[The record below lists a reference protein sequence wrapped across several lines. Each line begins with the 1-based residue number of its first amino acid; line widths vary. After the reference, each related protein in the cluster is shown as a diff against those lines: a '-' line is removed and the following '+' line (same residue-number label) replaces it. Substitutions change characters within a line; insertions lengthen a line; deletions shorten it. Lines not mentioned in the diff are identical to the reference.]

1 MPRLKI
7 LFVVSEC
14 VPFAKTGGLADVAGA
29 LPIALA
35 AAGHDVR
42 VVMPAYRV
50 AKRYLARQAGL
61 AEHPSGGSQAV
72 ASPAV
77 VAQAAGAPVV
87 AAQAA
92 AEHAAAEHAAA
103 EHAAAE
109 HAAAE
114 HAAAEHAAAASAEAA
129 SAEAAEAAAD
139 PAAAPAAAELAT
151 AAAAVA
157 DPAAAAATATG
168 AAVAALAGSAHAAA
182 VEQGGEVEPTAERF
196 APHRLPW
203 ALGVPLGAGGEVWT
217 GVWETRIEP
226 ATPGAPAP
234 IVYLLEHDV
243 LYDRDGIYGDVHG
256 EFGDNLARYAVLSR
270 GALQLCH
277 ALNFWP
283 DIVHVHD
290 WQSALVPLYINVLEH
305 RSPLARAAT
314 VLTIHNLGYQGW
326 FNKMLLPT
334 TGLGWDQFHRFCL
347 EAYDSLNLLKAGI
360 YNATIVSTVSPRYAQ
375 EIQTWEGG
383 EGLDG
388 VLRDRGTDVIG
399 ILNGID
405 DSIWNP
411 ATDPHIAATYS
422 AEDLS
427 GKRLCKAALQR
438 EMGLDERPEVPLL
451 GLISRLAT
459 QKGIDIL
466 AGALDHILSLDVQ
479 LVVLGSGERWAE
491 ELFSRRAGSSD
502 RFRVHIGMN
511 EGLAHRIEA
520 GADLFLMPS
529 RYEPCG
535 LNQLYSQRYGTLPV
549 VRAVGGL
556 DDTVEN
562 NITGFKFEE
571 MSSMALGNTVA
582 WAVHLYRADPAY
594 FRTMQVRAM
603 KKNFGWA
610 HAARQYEALYR
621 LAISRRTGR

>member
-14 VPFAKTGGLADVAGA
+14 VPFSKTGGLADVAGA
-29 LPIALA
+29 LPLALA
-35 AAGHDVR
+35 EAGHDVR

-50 AKRYLARQAGL
+50 AKRYLARQI
-61 AEHPSGGSQAV
+61 
-72 ASPAV
+72 
-77 VAQAAGAPVV
+77 
-87 AAQAA
+87 AA
-92 AEHAAAEHAAA
+92 AEQQIEGSGS
-103 EHAAAE
+103 
-109 HAAAE
+109 
-114 HAAAEHAAAASAEAA
+114 ASA
-129 SAEAAEAAAD
+129 
-139 PAAAPAAAELAT
+139 PA
-151 AAAAVA
+151 V
-157 DPAAAAATATG
+157 AAATAG
-168 AAVAALAGSAHAAA
+168 APAIAAADAALAEAAPTQVA
-182 VEQGGEVEPTAERF
+182 APDAAPSLVAAQGGDGASPADRF
-196 APHRLPW
+196 MPHRLPEP
-203 ALGVPLGAGGEVWT
+203 LGVPLGGGEVWT
-217 GVWETRIEP
+217 GIWETRLDP
-226 ATPGAPAP
+226 GTPGAPAP
-234 IVYLLEHDV
+234 RVYLLEHDV
-243 LYDRDGIYGDVHG
+243 LYDRDGIYGDAHG
-256 EFGDNLARYAVLSR
+256 EFGDNLARYALLSR

-277 ALNFWP
+277 ALGFWP

-326 FNKMLLPT
+326 FNKFQLPT

-347 EAYDSLNLLKAGI
+347 EAYDSINLLKAGI

-388 VLRDRGTDVIG
+388 VLRDRGSDVVG

-438 EMGLDERPEVPLL
+438 EMGLEERPDVPLL

-479 LVVLGSGERWAE
+479 LVILGSGERWAE
-491 ELFSRRAGSSD
+491 DLFSRISGSSD
-502 RFRVHIGMN
+502 RFRVYVGMN

-562 NITGFKFEE
+562 NVTGFKFEE

-594 FRTMQVRAM
+594 FRTMQLRAM
-603 KKNFGWA
+603 KKNFGWS
-610 HAARQYEALYR
+610 HQARQYEALYR
-621 LAISRRTGR
+621 LAISRRTGRQI

>member
-1 MPRLKI
+1 MPRMKI

-14 VPFAKTGGLADVAGA
+14 VPFSKTGGLADVAGA

-50 AKRYLARQAGL
+50 AKRYLARQIAL
-61 AEHPSGGSQAV
+61 AEQQAGGSG
-72 ASPAV
+72 ASAAKAADTPAS
-77 VAQAAGAPVV
+77 A
-87 AAQAA
+87 AAQG
-92 AEHAAAEHAAA
+92 E
-103 EHAAAE
+103 
-109 HAAAE
+109 
-114 HAAAEHAAAASAEAA
+114 
-129 SAEAAEAAAD
+129 D
-139 PAAAPAAAELAT
+139 
-151 AAAAVA
+151 
-157 DPAAAAATATG
+157 
-168 AAVAALAGSAHAAA
+168 GSS
-182 VEQGGEVEPTAERF
+182 PAERF
-196 APHRLPW
+196 MPHRLPEP
-203 ALGVPLGAGGEVWT
+203 LGVPLGGGEAWT
-217 GVWETRIEP
+217 GIWETRLDP
-226 ATPGAPAP
+226 GTPGAPR
-234 IVYLLEHDV
+234 VYLLEHDV
-243 LYDRDGIYGDVHG
+243 FYDRDGIYGDAHG
-256 EFGDNLARYAVLSR
+256 EFGDNLARYGLLSR

-277 ALNFWP
+277 ALGFWP
-283 DIVHVHD
+283 DVVHVHD
-290 WQSALVPLYINVLEH
+290 WQTALVPLYLNVLEH
-305 RSPLARAAT
+305 RSPLARAAS

-326 FNKMLLPT
+326 FNKTQLPT

-347 EAYDSLNLLKAGI
+347 EAYDSINLLKAGI
-360 YNATIVSTVSPRYAQ
+360 YNATLVSTVSPRYAQ

-422 AEDLS
+422 AEDL
-427 GKRLCKAALQR
+427 GDKRLCKAALQR
-438 EMGLDERPEVPLL
+438 EMGLEERPDVPLL

-479 LVVLGSGERWAE
+479 LVILGSGERWAE
-491 ELFSRRAGSSD
+491 DLFSRIAGSSD
-502 RFRVHIGMN
+502 RLRVHVGMN

-562 NITGFKFEE
+562 NVTGFKFEE

-594 FRTMQVRAM
+594 FRTMQLRAM

-621 LAISRRTGR
+621 LAISRRTGRPL

>member
-14 VPFAKTGGLADVAGA
+14 VPFSKTGGLADVAGA

-42 VVMPAYRV
+42 IVMPAYRV
-50 AKRYLARQAGL
+50 AKRYLARQIEA
-61 AEHPSGGSQAV
+61 AERKLGGSQTVAAPAV
-72 ASPAV
+72 AA
-77 VAQAAGAPVV
+77 AEAGAPAIAPVD
-87 AAQAA
+87 AALAA
-92 AEHAAAEHAAA
+92 AP
-103 EHAAAE
+103 
-109 HAAAE
+109 
-114 HAAAEHAAAASAEAA
+114 
-129 SAEAAEAAAD
+129 AD
-139 PAAAPAAAELAT
+139 AAPAAAAT
-151 AAAAVA
+151 DAAPPFAAA
-157 DPAAAAATATG
+157 
-168 AAVAALAGSAHAAA
+168 
-182 VEQGGEVEPTAERF
+182 QGGDGASPAEIFMPR
-196 APHRLPW
+196 RLPSP
-203 ALGVPLGAGGEVWT
+203 LGVPLGSGEAWM
-217 GVWETRIEP
+217 GVWETFIEP
-226 ATPGAPAP
+226 GTPGAPAP
-234 IVYLLEHDV
+234 RVYLLEHDV
-243 LYDRDGIYGDVHG
+243 LYDRDGIYGDAHG
-256 EFGDNLARYAVLSR
+256 EFGDNLARYALLSR

-277 ALNFWP
+277 ALGFWP

-326 FNKMLLPT
+326 FNKFQLST

-347 EAYDSLNLLKAGI
+347 EAHDSINLLKAGI
-360 YNATIVSTVSPRYAQ
+360 YNATLVSTVSPRYAQ

-388 VLRDRGTDVIG
+388 VLRDRGSDVIG

-411 ATDPHIAATYS
+411 ATDPHIAATFS

-427 GKRLCKAALQR
+427 GKGLCKAALQR
-438 EMGLDERPEVPLL
+438 EMGLEERPDVPLL

-479 LVVLGSGERWAE
+479 LVILGSGERWAE
-491 ELFSRRAGSSD
+491 DLFSRISGASD
-502 RFRVHIGMN
+502 RFRVYVGMN

-562 NITGFKFEE
+562 NVTGFKFEE

-594 FRTMQVRAM
+594 FRTMQLRAM
-603 KKNFGWA
+603 KKNFGWS

-621 LAISRRTGR
+621 LAISRRTGRPI

>member
-1 MPRLKI
+1 MKI

-14 VPFAKTGGLADVAGA
+14 VPFSKTGGLADVAGA

-50 AKRYLARQAGL
+50 AKRYLARQIER
-61 AEHPSGGSQAV
+61 AEQQAPGSGAV
-72 ASPAV
+72 AAPAV
-77 VAQAAGAPVV
+77 
-87 AAQAA
+87 
-92 AEHAAAEHAAA
+92 
-103 EHAAAE
+103 
-109 HAAAE
+109 
-114 HAAAEHAAAASAEAA
+114 AAAAAGPSADVVEAA
-129 SAEAAEAAAD
+129 PPADAAAA
-139 PAAAPAAAELAT
+139 AAAPAAAP
-151 AAAAVA
+151 A
-157 DPAAAAATATG
+157 DAP
-168 AAVAALAGSAHAAA
+168 ALAAP
-182 VEQGGEVEPTAERF
+182 QGGDVPAPAERF
-196 APHRLPW
+196 MPRRLPE
-203 ALGVPLGAGGEVWT
+203 PLGIPLGTGEVWT
-217 GVWETRIEP
+217 AVWETRLDPE
-226 ATPGAPAP
+226 TPGAPAP
-234 IVYLLEHDV
+234 RAYLLEHDV
-243 LYDRDGIYGDVHG
+243 LYDRDGIYGDAHG
-256 EFGDNLARYAVLSR
+256 EFGDNLARYALLSR

-277 ALNFWP
+277 ALGFWP
-283 DIVHVHD
+283 DVVHVHD
-290 WQSALVPLYINVLEH
+290 WQTSLVPLYLNVLEH
-305 RSPLARAAT
+305 RSPLARAAS

-326 FNKMLLPT
+326 FNKHQLPT

-347 EAYDSLNLLKAGI
+347 EAYDSINLLKAGI
-360 YNATIVSTVSPRYAQ
+360 YNATLVSTVSPRYAQ

-438 EMGLDERPEVPLL
+438 EMGLEERPDVPLL

-491 ELFSRRAGSSD
+491 DLFSRIAGSSD
-502 RFRVHIGMN
+502 RFRVYVGMN

-562 NITGFKFEE
+562 NVTGFKFEE

-594 FRTMQVRAM
+594 FRTMQLRAM
-603 KKNFGWA
+603 KKNSGWA
-610 HAARQYEALYR
+610 QAARQYEALYR
-621 LAISRRTGR
+621 LAISRRTGRPF

>member
-14 VPFAKTGGLADVAGA
+14 VPFSKTGGLADVAGA
-29 LPIALA
+29 LPLALA
-35 AAGHDVR
+35 EAGHDVR

-50 AKRYLARQAGL
+50 AKRYLARQIAA
-61 AEHPSGGSQAV
+61 AEQQLEGSGPVSAPAV
-72 ASPAV
+72 AA
-77 VAQAAGAPVV
+77 AAAGAPAIAAADAALAQAAPSPVAAPDAAPSLV
-87 AAQAA
+87 AAQGG
-92 AEHAAAEHAAA
+92 
-103 EHAAAE
+103 
-109 HAAAE
+109 
-114 HAAAEHAAAASAEAA
+114 
-129 SAEAAEAAAD
+129 D
-139 PAAAPAAAELAT
+139 GAP
-151 AAAAVA
+151 
-157 DPAAAAATATG
+157 
-168 AAVAALAGSAHAAA
+168 S
-182 VEQGGEVEPTAERF
+182 AERF
-196 APHRLPW
+196 MPHRLPD
-203 ALGVPLGAGGEVWT
+203 ALGVPVGGGEAWT
-217 GVWETRIEP
+217 GIWETRLEP
-226 ATPGAPAP
+226 GTPGAPAP
-234 IVYLLEHDV
+234 RVYMIEHDV
-243 LYDRDGIYGDVHG
+243 LYDRDGIYGDAHG
-256 EFGDNLARYAVLSR
+256 EFGDNLARYALLSR

-277 ALNFWP
+277 ALGFWP

-326 FNKMLLPT
+326 FNKAQLPT

-347 EAYDSLNLLKAGI
+347 EAYDSINLLKAGI

-388 VLRDRGTDVIG
+388 VLRDRGSDVVG

-438 EMGLDERPEVPLL
+438 EMGLEERPDVPLL

-479 LVVLGSGERWAE
+479 LVILGSGERWAE
-491 ELFSRRAGSSD
+491 DLFSRISGSSD
-502 RFRVHIGMN
+502 RFRVYVGMN

-562 NITGFKFEE
+562 NVTGFKFEE

-594 FRTMQVRAM
+594 FRTMQLRAM
-603 KKNFGWA
+603 KKNFGWS
-610 HAARQYEALYR
+610 HQARQYEALYR
-621 LAISRRTGR
+621 LAISRRTGRQI

>member
-1 MPRLKI
+1 M
-7 LFVVSEC
+7 VSEC

-29 LPIALA
+29 LPLALA

-50 AKRYLARQAGL
+50 AKRYLARQT
-61 AEHPSGGSQAV
+61 
-72 ASPAV
+72 
-77 VAQAAGAPVV
+77 
-87 AAQAA
+87 
-92 AEHAAAEHAAA
+92 
-103 EHAAAE
+103 
-109 HAAAE
+109 
-114 HAAAEHAAAASAEAA
+114 
-129 SAEAAEAAAD
+129 EAAEQQLRGS
-139 PAAAPAAAELAT
+139 AP
-151 AAAAVA
+151 VA
-157 DPAAAAATATG
+157 G
-168 AAVAALAGSAHAAA
+168 AAVAAAAA
-182 VEQGGEVEPTAERF
+182 GAPALDPADAALAAAAPTDVAAGAAPAVAAAQGGDGAPPAEVFMPR
-196 APHRLPW
+196 RLPEP
-203 ALGVPLGAGGEVWT
+203 LGVPVGSGEAWT
-217 GVWETRIEP
+217 GVWETRLEP
-226 ATPGAPAP
+226 GAPGAPAP
-234 IVYLLEHDV
+234 RVYLLEHDV
-243 LYDRDGIYGDVHG
+243 LYDRDGIYGDAHG
-256 EFGDNLARYAVLSR
+256 EFGDNLARYALLSR

-277 ALNFWP
+277 ALGFWP
-283 DIVHVHD
+283 DVVHVHD

-314 VLTIHNLGYQGW
+314 ILTIHNLGYQGW
-326 FNKMLLPT
+326 FNKFQLPT

-347 EAYDSLNLLKAGI
+347 EAYDSINLLKAGI
-360 YNATIVSTVSPRYAQ
+360 YNATLVSTVSPRYAQ

-388 VLRDRGTDVIG
+388 VLRDRGSDVIG

-427 GKRLCKAALQR
+427 GKARCKAALQR
-438 EMGLDERPEVPLL
+438 EMGLEERPDVPLL

-479 LVVLGSGERWAE
+479 FVILGSGERWAE
-491 ELFSRRAGSSD
+491 DLFSRISGSSD
-502 RFRVHIGMN
+502 RFRVYVGMN

-520 GADLFLMPS
+520 GSDLFLMPS

-562 NITGFKFEE
+562 NVTGFKFEE

-594 FRTMQVRAM
+594 FRTMQLRAM

-621 LAISRRTGR
+621 LAISRRTGRQI

>member
-14 VPFAKTGGLADVAGA
+14 VPFSKTGGLADVAGA
-29 LPIALA
+29 LPLALA
-35 AAGHDVR
+35 EAGHDVR

-50 AKRYLARQAGL
+50 AKRYLARQIAA
-61 AEHPSGGSQAV
+61 AEQQLEGSGPVSAPAV
-72 ASPAV
+72 AA
-77 VAQAAGAPVV
+77 AAAGAP
-87 AAQAA
+87 AL
-92 AEHAAAEHAAA
+92 
-103 EHAAAE
+103 
-109 HAAAE
+109 
-114 HAAAEHAAAASAEAA
+114 
-129 SAEAAEAAAD
+129 AAAD
-139 PAAAPAAAELAT
+139 
-151 AAAAVA
+151 
-157 DPAAAAATATG
+157 
-168 AAVAALAGSAHAAA
+168 AALAGAAPTHVA
-182 VEQGGEVEPTAERF
+182 APDAAPSLVAAQGGDGASPAERF
-196 APHRLPW
+196 MPHRLPD
-203 ALGVPLGAGGEVWT
+203 ALGVPVGGGEAWT
-217 GVWETRIEP
+217 GIWETRLEP

-234 IVYLLEHDV
+234 RVYMIEHDV
-243 LYDRDGIYGDVHG
+243 LYDRDGIYGDAHG
-256 EFGDNLARYAVLSR
+256 EFGDNLIRYALLSR

-277 ALNFWP
+277 ALGFWP

-326 FNKMLLPT
+326 FNKSQLPT

-347 EAYDSLNLLKAGI
+347 EAYDSINLLKAGI

-388 VLRDRGTDVIG
+388 VLRDRGSDVVG

-405 DSIWNP
+405 DAIWNP
-411 ATDPHIAATYS
+411 ATDPLIAATYS

-438 EMGLDERPEVPLL
+438 EMGLEERPDVPLL

-479 LVVLGSGERWAE
+479 FVILGSGERWAE
-491 ELFSRRAGSSD
+491 DLFSRISGSSD
-502 RFRVHIGMN
+502 RFRVYVGMN
-511 EGLAHRIEA
+511 EGLAHRVEA

-562 NITGFKFEE
+562 NVTGFKFEE

-594 FRTMQVRAM
+594 FRTMQLRAM
-603 KKNFGWA
+603 KKNFGWS
-610 HAARQYEALYR
+610 HQARQYEALYR
-621 LAISRRTGR
+621 LAISRRTGRQI

>member
-1 MPRLKI
+1 MKI

-14 VPFAKTGGLADVAGA
+14 VPFSKTGGLADVAGA

-42 VVMPAYRV
+42 VVMPAYKV
-50 AKRYLARQAGL
+50 AKRYLARQIAL
-61 AEHPSGGSQAV
+61 AEQQAPGSGAV
-72 ASPAV
+72 AAPAV
-77 VAQAAGAPVV
+77 
-87 AAQAA
+87 
-92 AEHAAAEHAAA
+92 
-103 EHAAAE
+103 
-109 HAAAE
+109 
-114 HAAAEHAAAASAEAA
+114 AAAAAGPSADVVEAA
-129 SAEAAEAAAD
+129 GPSADA
-139 PAAAPAAAELAT
+139 AAAPAAAGAD
-151 AAAAVA
+151 AAEAADA
-157 DPAAAAATATG
+157 PAA
-168 AAVAALAGSAHAAA
+168 SAP
-182 VEQGGEVEPTAERF
+182 QGGDAPAPAERF
-196 APHRLPW
+196 MPRRLPEP
-203 ALGVPLGAGGEVWT
+203 LGVPLGAGEAWT
-217 GVWETRIEP
+217 GVWETRLDP
-226 ATPGAPAP
+226 GTPGAPTP
-234 IVYLLEHDV
+234 RVYLLEHDV
-243 LYDRDGIYGDVHG
+243 LYDRDGIYGDMHG
-256 EFGDNLARYAVLSR
+256 EFGDNLARYALLSR

-277 ALNFWP
+277 ALGFWP
-283 DIVHVHD
+283 DVVHVHD
-290 WQSALVPLYINVLEH
+290 WQTALVPLYLNVLEH
-305 RSPLARAAT
+305 RSPLARAAS

-326 FNKMLLPT
+326 FNKTQLPT

-347 EAYDSLNLLKAGI
+347 EAYDSINLLKAGI
-360 YNATIVSTVSPRYAQ
+360 YNATLVSTVSPRYAQ

-438 EMGLDERPEVPLL
+438 EMGLEERPDVPLL

-491 ELFSRRAGSSD
+491 DLFSRIAGSSD
-502 RFRVHIGMN
+502 RFRVYVGMN

-520 GADLFLMPS
+520 GSDLFLMPS

-562 NITGFKFEE
+562 NVTGFKFEE

-594 FRTMQVRAM
+594 FRTMQLRAM
-603 KKNFGWA
+603 KKNSGWA
-610 HAARQYEALYR
+610 QAARQYEALYR
-621 LAISRRTGR
+621 LAISRRTGRPF

>member
-1 MPRLKI
+1 MSMPRLKI

-29 LPIALA
+29 LPMALA

-42 VVMPAYRV
+42 VVLPAYSV
-50 AKRYLARQAGL
+50 CKRYLAHQAAL
-61 AEHPSGGSQAV
+61 AEALPEGTRPLA
-72 ASPAV
+72 APA
-77 VAQAAGAPVV
+77 V

-92 AEHAAAEHAAA
+92 AATSAAALADAAPSSAAPARVAAAAEQGGG
-103 EHAAAE
+103 
-109 HAAAE
+109 
-114 HAAAEHAAAASAEAA
+114 
-129 SAEAAEAAAD
+129 
-139 PAAAPAAAELAT
+139 AAP
-151 AAAAVA
+151 
-157 DPAAAAATATG
+157 P
-168 AAVAALAGSAHAAA
+168 
-182 VEQGGEVEPTAERF
+182 PERF
-196 APHRLPW
+196 APRRLP
-203 ALGVPLGAGGEVWT
+203 APLGVPLGGGEAWAA
-217 GVWETRIEP
+217 VWETRLDP
-226 ATPGAPAP
+226 GAPGAPAP
-234 IVYLLEHDV
+234 RVYLLEHDA
-243 LYDRDGIYGDVHG
+243 LFDRDGIYGDAHG
-256 EFGDNLARYAVLSR
+256 EFGDNLARYAFLSR

-277 ALNFWP
+277 ALGFWP

-290 WQSALVPLYINVLEH
+290 WQAALVPLYLNVLEH
-305 RSPLARAAT
+305 RSPLGRAAS

-326 FNKMLLPT
+326 FNKMQLPT

-360 YNATIVSTVSPRYAQ
+360 YNATLVSTVSPRYAQ
-375 EIQTWEGG
+375 EIQTPEGG

-405 DSIWNP
+405 DAVWNP
-411 ATDPHIAATYS
+411 ATDPHIAANYS

-438 EMGLDERPEVPLL
+438 EMGLDERPEVPVL

-491 ELFSRRAGSSD
+491 DLFSRLSGSSD
-502 RFRVHIGMN
+502 RVRVYVGMN

-535 LNQLYSQRYGTLPV
+535 LNQLYSQRYGTLPI

-582 WAVHLYRADPAY
+582 WAVHVYRADPAF
-594 FRTMQVRAM
+594 FRTMQLRAM

-621 LAISRRTGR
+621 LAISRRTGRPVGSL

>member
-1 MPRLKI
+1 M
-7 LFVVSEC
+7 VSEC
-14 VPFAKTGGLADVAGA
+14 VPFSKTGGLADVAGA
-29 LPIALA
+29 LPLALA
-35 AAGHDVR
+35 EAGHDVR

-50 AKRYLARQAGL
+50 AKRYLARQIAA
-61 AEHPSGGSQAV
+61 AEQQLEGSGPVSAPAV
-72 ASPAV
+72 AA
-77 VAQAAGAPVV
+77 AAAGAP
-87 AAQAA
+87 AL
-92 AEHAAAEHAAA
+92 
-103 EHAAAE
+103 
-109 HAAAE
+109 
-114 HAAAEHAAAASAEAA
+114 
-129 SAEAAEAAAD
+129 AAAD
-139 PAAAPAAAELAT
+139 
-151 AAAAVA
+151 
-157 DPAAAAATATG
+157 
-168 AAVAALAGSAHAAA
+168 AALAGAAPTHVA
-182 VEQGGEVEPTAERF
+182 APDAAPSLVAAQGGDGASPAERF
-196 APHRLPW
+196 MPHRLPD
-203 ALGVPLGAGGEVWT
+203 ALGVPVGGGEAWT
-217 GVWETRIEP
+217 GIWETRLEP

-234 IVYLLEHDV
+234 RVYMIEHDV
-243 LYDRDGIYGDVHG
+243 LYDRDGIYGDAHG
-256 EFGDNLARYAVLSR
+256 EFGDNLIRYALLSR

-277 ALNFWP
+277 ALGFWP

-326 FNKMLLPT
+326 FNKSQLPT

-347 EAYDSLNLLKAGI
+347 EAYDSINLLKAGI

-388 VLRDRGTDVIG
+388 VLRDRGSDVVG

-405 DSIWNP
+405 DAIWNP
-411 ATDPHIAATYS
+411 ATDPLIAATYS

-438 EMGLDERPEVPLL
+438 EMGLEERPDVPLL

-479 LVVLGSGERWAE
+479 FVILGSGERWAE
-491 ELFSRRAGSSD
+491 DLFSRISGSSD
-502 RFRVHIGMN
+502 RFRVYVGMN
-511 EGLAHRIEA
+511 EGLAHRVEA

-562 NITGFKFEE
+562 NVTGFKFEE

-594 FRTMQVRAM
+594 FRTMQLRAM
-603 KKNFGWA
+603 KKNFGWS
-610 HAARQYEALYR
+610 HQARQYEALYR
-621 LAISRRTGR
+621 LAISRRTGRQI